1 MFDEARTYCSSM
13 AERINTRID
22 TEKYVVRDKL
32 VDHELQMQRSNA
44 GKCSLS
50 RVICGLHLFK
60 VANNVHCSHAS
71 RSMRDQLRF

>member
-1 MFDEARTYCSSM
+1 MKH
-13 AERINTRID
+13 ERIVPRWRNEFNTNRYREIL
-22 TEKYVVRDKL
+22 VRDKL

-50 RVICGLHLFK
+50 RLICDLHLLK
-60 VANNVHCSHAS
+60 VANNAHCSHAS